1 VTKQIEV
8 CGMTDFVFEATDNP
22 KVKVMMVAD
31 TKKNISGSLVNPE
44 ALGLI
49 LEQALTL
56 AAQWSQDPNLAIHEL
71 TGPSRHLPVSHVSVS
86 MVPDNREVLLNLFVG
101 QVQMSYLIS
110 IDALMSGLQPLLSTL
125 DWSGV
130 HEIKPN

>member
-1 VTKQIEV
+1 MTKYIEAKTISDV
-8 CGMTDFVFEATDNP
+8 VISHTEKQKEKLLTITDGHGDLQHY
-22 KVKVMMVAD
+22 MVPPD
-31 TKKNISGSLVNPE
+31 V
-44 ALGLI
+44 LGLV
-49 LEQALTL
+49 LEQGLRH
-56 AAQWSQDPNLAIHEL
+56 AAQWSEDPNLAIHEL

-86 MVPDNREVLLNLFVG
+86 MAPDNREMLLNLFVG

-110 IDALMSGLQPLLSTL
+110 IDALMNGLQPLLSTL